1 MGGDQHA
8 YHDVFLP
15 YPNDPGMI
23 IDYRS
28 WVTGIPFSRNPISL
42 FGFNCQDESRYDNR
56 LALRINHHH
65 KGVNMKR
72 LLIALIVTGQVF
84 GMGSL
89 SFSAEGVKPMIL
101 DVRTEAEWQSGHL
114 EGAVLIPYDQI
125 GKKIGTVVKDKS
137 QRIYLYCRTGRR
149 SEIAKEALDKLGY
162 KDVINLETL
171 EKASVALK
179 IKIVK

>member
-1 MGGDQHA
+1 MGEYSGT
-8 YHDVFLP
+8 
-15 YPNDPGMI
+15 I
-23 IDYRS
+23 IM
-28 WVTGIPFSRNPISL
+28 
-42 FGFNCQDESRYDNR
+42 
-56 LALRINHHH
+56 
-65 KGVNMKR
+65 KGLNMNK
-72 LLIALIVTGQVF
+72 LLIALIVIGQIL
-84 GMGSL
+84 GMASS
-89 SFSAEGVKPMIL
+89 SFSAENAKPVIL

-149 SEIAKEALDKLGY
+149 SKIAKEALDKLGY

-179 IKIVK
+179 LKIVK